1 MRKGD
6 KHADSRSGLV
16 LEEAGEWGDAG
27 LQPQASG
34 ERVVSPLGT
43 LWNHLLSVLRVIANS
58 LAEQDTAFSF
68 WPQARRGTAAFSARV
83 TYFCFV
89 ESAAGSAV
97 RWFTL

>member
-43 LWNHLLSVLRVIANS
+43 LWREPS
-58 LAEQDTAFSF
+58 LE
-68 WPQARRGTAAFSARV
+68 
-83 TYFCFV
+83 C
-89 ESAAGSAV
+89 AAGHC
-97 RWFTL
+97 